1 MWDVI
6 TTILKNIYQC
16 QNQKKIKY
24 LKLAQKNPEI
34 KSTYKQP
41 LEKKVTKK
49 DEDADY
55 KKVNKEKNKL
65 IAIQRAQCK
74 TRLAVWGHN
83 QKNSKLLLSREV
95 G

>member
-1 MWDVI
+1 MGLGSYWWLCFLLRGERQFKTRREKMRDG
-6 TTILKNIYQC
+6 K
-16 QNQKKIKY
+16 
-24 LKLAQKNPEI
+24 EG
-34 KSTYKQP
+34 
-41 LEKKVTKK
+41 KKVR
-49 DEDADY
+49 DR
-55 KKVNKEKNKL
+55 EKNKL